1 MKKKNTTNT
10 KNIKKKKRA
19 VKKFSWK
26 LLVGFLAFELV
37 FTAATAPFVLLYGPF
52 ENAKSRFVGTAMSSM
67 NYQWL
72 ATTFLSDEKIA
83 EITGQTEST
92 DSIGEQDESLIHIPK
107 VQDNSIKCVTLDN
120 NENFQGYALIV
131 SDPTRIH
138 VGYTSKLNS
147 PNPEGETTSQIAIN
161 NNAIAAINGGAFTDE
176 ADTAQWTANGGT
188 PSGVI
193 ISEGEVIYDDTNGVP
208 KGTIAMTKQGQLVV
222 GTFSTNELLKKNV
235 TEAVSFET
243 TVLVYNGKPTAM
255 SGDGGGGTSPRT
267 LIGQRADGSIVL
279 VVLDSKIQGS
289 RIAATI
295 KEAQEVMVKLDCV
308 TAATLDGGKSATMY
322 YNDEVINTPSYA
334 LGERSIPTAII
345 VK

>member
-1 MKKKNTTNT
+1 MKKKNT
-10 KNIKKKKRA
+10 KNMKKKRKV

-26 LLVGFLAFELV
+26 LLIGFLIFELV

-72 ATTFLSDEKIA
+72 ATTFLSNEKIA
-83 EITGQTEST
+83 EITGQTESS
-92 DSIGEQDESLIHIPK
+92 DEIGEQDESLIHIPK
-107 VQDNSIKCVTLDN
+107 VQDNSIKCITLDN
-120 NENFQGYALIV
+120 NDNFQGYALIV

-147 PNPEGETTSQIAIN
+147 STPEGETTSQIAIN
-161 NNAIAAINGGAFTDE
+161 NNAIAAVNGGAFTDE

-188 PSGVI
+188 PSGII
-193 ISEGEVIYDDTNGVP
+193 ISNGKVVYDDTNDVP
-208 KGTIAMTKQGQLVV
+208 KGSIAMTKQGQLVV

-243 TVLVYNGKPTAM
+243 TILVYNGKATSM
-255 SGDGGGGTSPRT
+255 SGDGGGGSSPRT

-295 KEAQEVMVKLDCV
+295 KEAQEVMVKLECV

-322 YNDEVINTPSYA
+322 YNDELINTPSYA
-334 LGERSIPTAII
+334 FGERSIPTAII

>member
-1 MKKKNTTNT
+1 MKKKNTRNV
-10 KNIKKKKRA
+10 KKKRKV

-26 LLVGFLAFELV
+26 LLIGFLIFELV

-52 ENAKSRFVGTAMSSM
+52 ENAKSRFVGTAMASM

-72 ATTFLSDEKIA
+72 AKTFLSDEKIA
-83 EITGQTEST
+83 EITGQTEGSE
-92 DSIGEQDESLIHIPK
+92 DIGEQDASLIHIPK
-107 VQDNSIKCVTLDN
+107 VQDNKIKCITLDN
-120 NENFQGYALIV
+120 NDNFQGYALIV
-131 SDPTRIH
+131 NDPTRIH
-138 VGYTSKLNS
+138 VGYSSKLNLS
-147 PNPEGETTSQIAIN
+147 NPEGETTSQIAIN
-161 NNAIAAINGGAFTDE
+161 NDAIAAVNGGAFTDE

-188 PSGVI
+188 PSGII
-193 ISEGEVIYDDTNGVP
+193 ISSGKVIYDDTSNNP

-222 GTFSTNELLKKNV
+222 GTFSTKELLNKNV

-243 TVLVYNGKPTAM
+243 TILVYNGRATSM

-279 VVLDSKIQGS
+279 VVLDAKTHGS
-289 RIAATI
+289 RMAATL
-295 KEAQEVMVKLDCV
+295 KEAQEVMVKLECV

-322 YNDEVINTPSYA
+322 YNDELINTPSYA
-334 LGERSIPTAII
+334 FGERSIPTAII